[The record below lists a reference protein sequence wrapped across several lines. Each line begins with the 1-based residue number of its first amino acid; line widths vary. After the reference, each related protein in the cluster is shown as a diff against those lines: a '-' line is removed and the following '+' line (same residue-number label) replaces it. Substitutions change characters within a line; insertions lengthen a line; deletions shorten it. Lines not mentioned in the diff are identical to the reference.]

1 MLNSFDFFGVFPV
14 SDAIASADAAA
25 HQFQAPGAIES
36 VCPFGSG
43 NVNDTFLVRLHNPQA
58 DHFILQR
65 LNTRVFQH
73 PAAVMANMRICTEA
87 MATALQ
93 GETLPPG
100 RRWEVPHVVLTT
112 SGGDYYQDAQGS
124 VWRAIAFIDGIAKDC
139 IKTPTEAYE
148 VGYGLGQ
155 FHHLIGNVPPDRLAD
170 TLPGFHI
177 TPLYLATYD
186 QVAAHN
192 APPRSPES
200 DYCHRF
206 IAEHR
211 AIAPI
216 LETAK
221 ARGEL
226 TLRPIHGDPKVNN
239 LLLDPTTGQ
248 AITLVDLDTVKPG
261 LIHYDLGDC
270 LRSGCNPLGEET
282 AAWET
287 VEFDCD
293 RAQIILQG
301 YLDIAQ
307 DSLTPAD
314 FHYLYD
320 AMRLIAFELGLRFF
334 TDYLAGNRYFKA
346 LDSTHNLRRALVQF
360 QLTASIEAQVHQIST
375 LIQSIL

>member
-1 MLNSFDFFGVFPV
+1 M
-14 SDAIASADAAA
+14 SDAIAPARAAA

-43 NVNDTFLVRLHNPQA
+43 NVNDTFLVRVDYPQA
-58 DHFILQR
+58 DRFILQR
-65 LNTRVFQH
+65 LNTQVFRH
-73 PAAVMANMRICTEA
+73 PGAVMGNMRLCTEA
-87 MATALQ
+87 MAA
-93 GETLPPG
+93 TLAQQPLPSG
-100 RRWEVPHVVLTT
+100 RRWEVPHVVPTQ

-124 VWRAIAFIDGIAKDC
+124 VWRAIAFIEGVAKDR
-139 IKTPTEAYE
+139 IETPAEAYE

-155 FHHLIGNVPPDRLAD
+155 FHHLIRHVPSHRLAD

-177 TPLYLATYD
+177 TPLYLAEYD
-186 QVAAHN
+186 QVAAYHIL
-192 APPRSPES
+192 PRSPEL

-239 LLLDPTTGQ
+239 LLLDPSTGQ

-282 AAWET
+282 RAWER

-307 DSLTPAD
+307 SSLTPAD
-314 FHYLYD
+314 FRYLYD
-320 AMRLIAFELGLRFF
+320 AMRLIAFELGVRFF
-334 TDYLAGNRYFKA
+334 TDHLAGNRYFKA

-360 QLTASIEAQVHQIST
+360 QLAASIEAQVHPLSM
-375 LIQSIL
+375 LIQSLL